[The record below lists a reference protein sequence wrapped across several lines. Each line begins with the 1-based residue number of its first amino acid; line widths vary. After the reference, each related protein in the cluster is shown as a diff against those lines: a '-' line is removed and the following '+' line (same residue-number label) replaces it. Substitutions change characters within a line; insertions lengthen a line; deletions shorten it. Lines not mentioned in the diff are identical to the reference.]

1 MPDSTTSFDPV
12 SEQLLTEARE
22 REAQAL
28 TRPERITYWTSSAGF
43 VAASLALFVL
53 GSSGSLPH
61 EWVVALLVASFAFAS
76 RLEFEAGSTLA
87 IPTELVL
94 VEMLFLLPP
103 AQVPLWVALGSVLSQ
118 APEYLLRIVPVERM
132 LVVVGSSW
140 FALGPA
146 LVFVVFHPEPAATGR
161 TLAILAAALAA
172 QFTLDVVS
180 TVVREWA
187 ALRTPPR
194 QLVSQLGLVF
204 SIDVVLA
211 PLGLLAAIAAR
222 DSEVVLFLPLPLL
235 FMIGLSTHQRRRQA
249 DQALELSHA
258 YRGTAFLLGD
268 VVEADD
274 EYTGAHSRDVL
285 DLVLAVSDELGL
297 DARSRVNAEFV
308 ALLHD
313 VGKIKVPAAII
324 NKAGPLSE
332 EERAI
337 MNMHTI
343 EGQRLLERVGGRLA
357 EVGRIVRSCHEHW
370 DGGGYPDRLAGEEIP
385 LVARIVCCCDAF
397 SAMTTHRSYRRAMSR
412 TEALAELEACAGMQF
427 DPFVVTALVR
437 LVHDGNALPERT
449 PQLVGVP
456 APAAPE
462 PTAAIE
468 LEPEED
474 SGAEESM
481 AMLFQLVGDR
491 WPRAQAARER
501 AEELREESAALRAQA
516 AIQLSRALRNGSRGH
531 PAAWTDADGV
541 RTDQPSDTGAPLL

>member
-1 MPDSTTSFDPV
+1 MPDSTTAFDPV
-12 SEQLLTEARE
+12 AEQLLAEARE
-22 REAQAL
+22 REAHVL
-28 TRPERITYWTSSAGF
+28 TRPERITYWTSSIGF
-43 VAASLALFVL
+43 VAASSALFAL
-53 GSSGSLPH
+53 GRSGSLPQ
-61 EWVVALLVASFAFAS
+61 EWVVALLVVSFAFAS

-103 AQVPLWVALGSVLSQ
+103 AQVPLWVALCSVLSQ

-146 LVFVVFHPEPAATGR
+146 IVFVVFHPEPAATGR
-161 TLAILAAALAA
+161 TIAVLAAALAA
-172 QFTLDVVS
+172 QFALDLVS
-180 TVVREWA
+180 TGMREWA

-194 QLVSQLGLVF
+194 QLVTQLGLVF
-204 SIDVVLA
+204 WIDAVLA

-222 DSEVVLFLPLPLL
+222 DSELVLFLPLPLL
-235 FMIGLSTHQRRRQA
+235 FMIGLSTRQRRQQA

-274 EYTGAHSRDVL
+274 EYTGLHSRDVL

-297 DARSRVNAEFV
+297 DPRSRVNAEFV

-313 VGKIKVPAAII
+313 VGKIKVPGEII
-324 NKAGPLSE
+324 NKPGPLSPN
-332 EERAI
+332 ERAI

-343 EGQRLLERVGGRLA
+343 EGQRLLQRVGGRLA

-370 DGGGYPDRLAGEEIP
+370 DGCGYPDGLAGEEIP

-412 TEALAELEACAGMQF
+412 TEALVELEACAGKQF
-427 DPFVVTALVR
+427 DPLVVAALVR
-437 LVHDGNALPERT
+437 LVRSGTAMPERT
-449 PQLVGVP
+449 PELVGVVSP
-456 APAAPE
+456 APSE
-462 PTAAIE
+462 PIAEIE
-468 LEPEED
+468 LEPHP
-474 SGAEESM
+474 GA
-481 AMLFQLVGDR
+481 LFRLAGDR
-491 WPRAQAARER
+491 WPRRAQAARD
-501 AEELREESAALRAQA
+501 REAS
-516 AIQLSRALRNGSRGH
+516 
-531 PAAWTDADGV
+531 
-541 RTDQPSDTGAPLL
+541 